1 MALQKLD
8 RDAKDRAGQM
18 AHGPHSSDQKR
29 PSLLQRQHVFLE
41 QTQLLVPEQAN
52 LEA

>member
-29 PSLLQRQHVFLE
+29 PSLLQRQHVLE